1 MYGAWRKRL
10 SLAFGVVALVT
21 AATACAS
28 HVPEVPAN
36 VSIGGAVPS
45 PAAWPTPRVA
55 PNDAAPNI
63 QAMHFSTL
71 DIRRGSVWTGQF
83 VAPTNVASVEVRTNL
98 FSIDVPRTTFGR
110 FAFTLDVLDTPP
122 IFIRPYRLRVIAR
135 NSSGQTMEEDLPLD
149 IR

>member
-1 MYGAWRKRL
+1 MHDAWRKRM
-10 SLAFGVVALVT
+10 SLAFGVTALVT
-21 AATACAS
+21 AATACTS
-28 HVPEVPAN
+28 RLPDVPAN
-36 VSIGGAVPS
+36 VSVGGSAPS

-55 PNDAAPNI
+55 PNDARPEI

-83 VAPTNVASVEVRTNL
+83 VVPTNVASVEVRTNL
-98 FSIDVPRTTFGR
+98 FSIDVPRTSFGR

-122 IFIRPYRLRVIAR
+122 IFIRPYRLRVVAR
-135 NSSGQTMEEDLPLD
+135 NSSGATTEEDLPLD